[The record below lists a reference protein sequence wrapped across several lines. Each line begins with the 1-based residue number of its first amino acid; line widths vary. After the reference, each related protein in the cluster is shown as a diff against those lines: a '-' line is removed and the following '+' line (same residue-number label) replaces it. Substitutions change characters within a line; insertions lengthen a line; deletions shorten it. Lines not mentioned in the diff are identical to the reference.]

1 MTRIE
6 QPTAAGRSHDWGRP
20 RSKTVTWR
28 DPAIT
33 AAAAPSMSGID
44 FLRAIRDGDLPPPP
58 IAALFGMRI
67 RDIELG
73 RVAFEYEP
81 DESVYNPIGM
91 VHGGVV
97 CALADTVVG
106 CAVHTTLD
114 PGVGY
119 TSIDL
124 QIGYLR
130 PLSTTS
136 GPIVATGL
144 VTKPGRRVAFAR
156 AEITDG
162 AGRLV
167 ATATGTCLIIDG
179 RGTDGRHRPSP
190 EPATSPW
197 TP

>member
-58 IAALFGMRI
+58 MAALFGMRM

-130 PLSTTS
+130 SLSATS

-162 AGRLV
+162 AGRPV

-179 RGTDGRHRPSP
+179 REG
-190 EPATSPW
+190 
-197 TP
+197 